1 MDVSVEKVID
11 IVREFVAR
19 NKSDEA
25 QNIKDDTLLL
35 QEGYLDSFALVE
47 LISELETK
55 LEVSLPDGALI
66 PEDFESPQVLWERLQ
81 EID

>member
-1 MDVSVEKVID
+1 
-11 IVREFVAR
+11 
-19 NKSDEA
+19 
-25 QNIKDDTLLL
+25 
-35 QEGYLDSFALVE
+35 
-47 LISELETK
+47 LETK